1 MASADELGC
10 CGKPAG
16 AICVHDLE
24 DSKPTRDQLLDAV
37 DKVRA
42 LHQPQQDGTGFPD
55 SQQCST
61 CSRDGGDGYQYLV
74 PWPCPTIRILGEV
87 SP

>member
-24 DSKPTRDQLLDAV
+24 DSKPTRDQLLDVLDRVKALAEEEGEANTYIERARLRAV
-37 DKVRA
+37 LDLAYETEDLK
-42 LHQPQQDGTGFPD
+42 P
-55 SQQCST
+55 
-61 CSRDGGDGYQYLV
+61 
-74 PWPCPTIRILGEV
+74 
-87 SP
+87 